1 MLLFTLLTENDPW
14 QEIRGGQAAFAR
26 SLLDVF
32 GDEIAVA
39 CHGGDSA
46 PEGRWSKRPW
56 RGKDVWFFNLGGGD
70 GGGMK
75 TLLPRRISGWR
86 LTRKHISEI
95 RKLCGR
101 CLIDNPEQFFPAA
114 TLKWESIA
122 YLFSGVNN
130 PVSNSRDRWLRWA
143 GPLFDFVFVRKLRA
157 AGVSLF
163 LAAASRDSIEEFA
176 ARTGN
181 VIRADEIF
189 SFPPRV
195 DNTVF
200 YRRPD
205 RERLRNEL
213 HVDGPFLVVTGRL
226 GWIKGWRLLLGA
238 FADFRRRHADATLC
252 FLGDGEDR
260 PELEREVRRNGL
272 TDRVVIRGFVDRE
285 ETAKYLNAA
294 DLYLCGSHK
303 EGWSV
308 AMCEALACGCTVVST
323 PVSGAVDMVRN
334 GRNGFLVP
342 ERDPQLF
349 AAKMDEALRLTGAA
363 AASLEIAE
371 RYRIDTLRTDLT
383 TLWANRRTADG
394 TGRTAAP

>member
-32 GDEIAVA
+32 GDEIAIA

-46 PEGRWSKRPW
+46 PPGEWSKRQW
-56 RGKDVWFFNLGGGD
+56 RGKDVWFFNLGSGGD
-70 GGGMK
+70 GRVK
-75 TLLPRRISGWR
+75 TFLPRRISGWR
-86 LTRKHISEI
+86 LTRKYIAEI
-95 RKLCGR
+95 RKRCGC

-114 TLKWESIA
+114 TLKWESVA

-130 PVSNSRDRWLRWA
+130 PVSNSRYRWLRWT
-143 GPLFDFVFVRKLRA
+143 GPLFEFVFVRKLRA

-181 VIRADEIF
+181 VLRADEIF
-189 SFPPRV
+189 SFPPRI
-195 DNTVF
+195 DNTIF

-205 RERLRNEL
+205 RERLREKL
-213 HVDGPFLVVTGRL
+213 HINGPFLVVTGRL
-226 GWIKGWRLLLGA
+226 SRIKGWRLLLEA
-238 FADFRRRHADATLC
+238 FADFRRNHPDATLC

-272 TDRVVIRGFVDRE
+272 NDHVVIRGFVDRE

-294 DLYLCGSHK
+294 DLYLCGSYK

-308 AMCEALACGCTVVST
+308 AMCEALASGCTVVST
-323 PVSGAVDMVRN
+323 SVSGAVDMVQD
-334 GRNGFLVP
+334 GRNGFLVA
-342 ERDPQLF
+342 ERDPRLF
-349 AAKMDEALRLTGAA
+349 AAKMDEALLIADAA
-363 AASLEIAE
+363 AASLKIAE
-371 RYRIDTLRTDLT
+371 QYRLDTLRADLLTRWTDLR
-383 TLWANRRTADG
+383 A
-394 TGRTAAP
+394 